1 MKKNYYLQPWVYNYV
16 IAVTAGMKYR
26 EQWINRMPGQVS
38 ERYAML
44 NRAVNQGLYAVC
56 NRVEAP
62 YILDS
67 IINRKGYMGYEGFPG
82 APSCF
87 KSLKRKTMYEIALRL
102 KLIPIETSYYLRRI
116 KKEGTHY

>member
-1 MKKNYYLQPWVYNYV
+1 MQKNYYLQPWVYSYV
-16 IAVTAGMKYR
+16 SAVVAGMKYR
-26 EQWINRMPGQVS
+26 EQWIDRLPGQVS
-38 ERYAML
+38 DRYAML
-44 NRAVNQGLYAVC
+44 NKAVTTGLYAVC

-67 IINRKGYMGYEGFPG
+67 IINHKGYMGYADFPG

-102 KLIPIETSYYLRRI
+102 KLIPIETSYYLRR
-116 KKEGTHY
+116 KRKEGTHC